1 MWAWFQLWLATHM
14 PAATCACA
22 ADRLFW
28 TFCPT
33 LNIVARTP
41 LVRSTFSSALVL
53 PVGPSSKVRPT

>member
-14 PAATCACA
+14 PASTWAWA
-22 ADRLFW
+22 ADRLPW

-33 LNIVARTP
+33 LNMVART
-41 LVRSTFSSALVL
+41 LLARSTDSSAPVL